1 MVLHSHLG
9 LPISLRASVQAPTR
23 IYKPSGTTL
32 ASSPIPSSS
41 SLQLFSPPWLLFPQI
56 NAWLP
61 LLLLQNSVQTS
72 VISEASLLKAENLP
86 PHQTSLSSIPALL
99 FFSVIL
105 FTISHT
111 LCFTC
116 SLSIRPHTLDY
127 KLHES
132 KMFVYF
138 VPSAYSAWHRAGTE
152 IFILGINTSGTPI
165 SKHNLYQKIIKK
177 LIIPKSLLHWSHL
190 GRSLFKNRLEA

>member
-9 LPISLRASVQAPTR
+9 FPISLRATAQAPTR
-23 IYKPSGTTL
+23 MYKPSRSTL

-41 SLQLFSPPWLLFPQI
+41 SLQFFPPPWLLFPQI

-61 LLLLQNSVQTS
+61 LLLLQNSVQMS
-72 VISEASLLKAENLP
+72 IISETSLFKAENLP

-116 SLSIRPHTLDY
+116 LLSIRPHTLDY
-127 KLHES
+127 ELHES
-132 KMFVYF
+132 KIFVLF
-138 VPSAYSAWHRAGTE
+138 PVTVPVPMVPGTE
-152 IFILGINTSGTPI
+152 QAL
-165 SKHNLYQKIIKK
+165 KY
-177 LIIPKSLLHWSHL
+177 
-190 GRSLFKNRLEA
+190 LF

>member
-1 MVLHSHLG
+1 MHG
-9 LPISLRASVQAPTR
+9 SLSYSFR
-23 IYKPSGTTL
+23 TL
-32 ASSPIPSSS
+32 
-41 SLQLFSPPWLLFPQI
+41 F
-56 NAWLP
+56 
-61 LLLLQNSVQTS
+61 
-72 VISEASLLKAENLP
+72 SEASLLKAENLP

-116 SLSIRPHTLDY
+116 LLSIRPHTLDY

-132 KMFVYF
+132 KIFVYF
-138 VPSAYSAWHRAGTE
+138 VPGYSPSAYSAWHRAGTE

-165 SKHNLYQKIIKK
+165 SKHNLYQKIKEADYTEITSP
-177 LIIPKSLLHWSHL
+177 LISSWQKP
-190 GRSLFKNRLEA
+190 F